1 MSKFDDIESV
11 SRELSNVSEQRFGPE
26 GFGLIESCLDYTS
39 YIYTID
45 PELSPAQYRTS
56 RRQLITL
63 GRADEERMGVVYV
76 RGPWGFFVIPQH
88 GFPTLRVSFFHD
100 TPSTEINDILLS
112 ICAAFEVRDADLNQ
126 GDLDE

>member
-11 SRELSNVSEQRFGPE
+11 SRELSNVSEQRFGPA

-63 GRADEERMGVVYV
+63 GRADEKGGETVLGNNKKSPRSTHVHNPHSFLV
-76 RGPWGFFVIPQH
+76 R
-88 GFPTLRVSFFHD
+88 
-100 TPSTEINDILLS
+100 ST
-112 ICAAFEVRDADLNQ
+112 
-126 GDLDE
+126 